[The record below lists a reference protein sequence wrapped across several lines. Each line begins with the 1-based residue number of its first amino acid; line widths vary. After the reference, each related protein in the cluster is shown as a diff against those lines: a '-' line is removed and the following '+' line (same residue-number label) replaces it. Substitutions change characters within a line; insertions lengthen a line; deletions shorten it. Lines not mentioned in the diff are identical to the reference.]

1 MPANRVEEL
10 ERSVEELQSTVS
22 GLTDELVEAKER
34 IRVLEAELDTDA
46 PTRIPE
52 DRTEGIDAETAPTE
66 SAFEDDEV
74 PAGEASAGEASAG
87 EESAGEEA
95 EDSGTSD
102 IIVA

>member
-10 ERSVEELQSTVS
+10 ERTVEEMQSTVG

-46 PTRIPE
+46 PTRVPE
-52 DRTEGIDAETAPTE
+52 RREGREDGEDDVGGETAPTRTE
-66 SAFEDDEV
+66 SVSTETPFDDED
-74 PAGEASAGEASAG
+74 ED
-87 EESAGEEA
+87 EEA
-95 EDSGTSD
+95 ETEDSGTSD

>member
-10 ERSVEELQSTVS
+10 ERTVEELQSTVG
-22 GLTDELVEAKER
+22 GLTEELVEAKER

-46 PTRIPE
+46 PTRVPE
-52 DRTEGIDAETAPTE
+52 DRTEEGDVGTRTEATSGSAPTE
-66 SAFEDDEV
+66 TAFDAEDAD
-74 PAGEASAGEASAG
+74 
-87 EESAGEEA
+87 EEA

>member
-52 DRTEGIDAETAPTE
+52 DRTEGVDAEPAPTE
-66 SAFEDDEV
+66 SAFEDEV
-74 PAGEASAGEASAG
+74 PAD